1 MQIVIIISTASELK
15 KTPIPIRSFQ
25 PDSFSWNDRSSMC
38 HVSNTPAVS
47 LYSSV
52 TSSQA
57 HKTQSLVLSRL
68 SVCQPP
74 SPMLSLPQGHADY
87 FFGSPACSKPL
98 ALFSLAVS
106 DLATPALRSVLRR
119 TLNMYYPERRWFSGS
134 RSPSSRLFLNSPVFL
149 KELGT

>member
-15 KTPIPIRSFQ
+15 KRKTIPIFQ

-68 SVCQPP
+68 SFCQPP

-87 FFGSPACSKPL
+87 FFDSPACSKPL

-106 DLATPALRSVLRR
+106 DLVTPALRSVLRC
-119 TLNMYYPERRWFSGS
+119 TLNMYYPERKWFSGS
-134 RSPSSRLFLNSPVFL
+134 RSPSSRLFLNIPVFL